1 MTTENEDSKKSTL
14 LIVGNSFFASDLTVM
29 LYNKSS
35 GGTSTI
41 TGMGLYDNRDMLLN
55 SIGYL
60 TQRTDMITV
69 RKDLGIVAYTATAQQ
84 DQIIRT
90 IIVAIPVVVI
100 LAGIVVWQVRRRK
113 K

>member
-1 MTTENEDSKKSTL
+1 
-14 LIVGNSFFASDLTVM
+14 
-29 LYNKSS
+29 
-35 GGTSTI
+35 
-41 TGMGLYDNRDMLLN
+41 
-55 SIGYL
+55 
-60 TQRTDMITV
+60 MITV